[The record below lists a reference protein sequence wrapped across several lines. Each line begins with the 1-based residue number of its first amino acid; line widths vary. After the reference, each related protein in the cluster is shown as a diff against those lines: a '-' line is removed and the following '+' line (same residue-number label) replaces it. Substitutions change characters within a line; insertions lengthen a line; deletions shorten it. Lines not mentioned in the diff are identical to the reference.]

1 MTTTQP
7 DHHVRPYELFVLGIS
22 VLSIFILAGLATLK
36 AYPEVHRVLQ
46 LADTIIAIAFLL
58 DFGYTLVH
66 APDKLKY
73 MRTWGWLDLLS
84 SIPTVSALRVG
95 RLARIFR
102 LLRVVRGFK
111 ALRVVSHAF
120 LERRAESTA
129 LAAVVVTILVLTVA
143 SASVLYFEDPNTAN
157 IRSAEDAIWWGITT
171 VSTVGYGDKYPMSTE
186 GRLVGAVLMAT
197 GVGLFGVL
205 SGLMASW
212 FLKPKASQHEKS
224 MDDLHEAIEAL
235 RREVAQLNRPA
246 PRS

>member
-1 MTTTQP
+1 MTTSHT
-7 DHHVRPYELFVLGIS
+7 HEHLRPYELFVLGIS

-46 LADTIIAIAFLL
+46 FADTFIAVAFLL

-66 APDKLKY
+66 VPDKAKY

-84 SIPTVSALRVG
+84 SIPTVPTLRMA
-95 RLARIFR
+95 RFARIFR
-102 LLRVVRGFK
+102 LLRVVRGVK
-111 ALRVVSHAF
+111 ALRVVSRSF

-129 LAAVVVTILVLTVA
+129 LAALVVTILVLTVG
-143 SASVLYFEDPNTAN
+143 SASVLYFEDQGTAN
-157 IRSAEDAIWWGITT
+157 IQSAEDAIWWALAT
-171 VSTVGYGDKYPMSTE
+171 VSTVGYGDKYPISTE

-212 FLKPKASQHEKS
+212 FLKPKAMQQAKS
-224 MDDLHEAIEAL
+224 IDDVLEAVEAL
-235 RREVAQLNRPA
+235 RREVAQLSRPA
-246 PRS
+246 S